1 MAYRETAAV
10 RARKEGVRQA
20 ILLAARALVTEGGFR
35 AAQMAAVAERAG
47 IATGTVYRYFPTQA
61 DLFAELFRVNSQRE
75 VDAFAAAAA
84 RNGASAVARMRNAIE
99 TFTQRALRGRRL
111 AYALI
116 AEPADPLVEAERLVY
131 RRAYARVVENLLRD
145 GIAAGEF
152 VAQDVKASAAALVGA
167 LAESLLGP
175 LAPSATRLRSVNP
188 EQRSPTRSILEFS
201 LRAVGAKEF

>member
-20 ILLAARALVTEGGFR
+20 ILGAARALLTEGGFR

-47 IATGTVYRYFPTQA
+47 VATGTVYRYFPTQA
-61 DLFAELFRVNSQRE
+61 ELFAELFRVNSQRE
-75 VDAFAAAAA
+75 VDAFAAAA
-84 RNGASAVARMRNAIE
+84 RKGDGAVARMRNAIE

-175 LAPSATRLRSVNP
+175 LAPASRLRSVNGG
-188 EQRSPTRSILEFS
+188 QGSPTRSILEFS

>member
-1 MAYRETAAV
+1 MAYRETETV
-10 RARKEGVRQA
+10 RARKHGVRQG
-20 ILLAARALVTEGGFR
+20 ILSAARALVTTGGFR

-61 DLFAELFRVNSQRE
+61 DLFAELFRINSQRE
-75 VDAFAAAAA
+75 VDAFAAAASV
-84 RNGASAVARMRNAIE
+84 GASYAVRLQSAIE
-99 TFTQRALRGRRL
+99 TFMERALRGRRL

-131 RRAYARVVENLLRD
+131 RRAYARVVEDLLRE
-145 GIAAGEF
+145 GVAAGEF

-167 LAESLLGP
+167 LGESLLGP
-175 LAPSATRLRSVNP
+175 LAPSARRLRSVSSKSF
-188 EQRSPTRSILEFS
+188 SPTRSILEFS

>member
-1 MAYRETAAV
+1 MAYRETETV
-10 RARKEGVRQA
+10 RVRKHGVRQS
-20 ILLAARALVTEGGFR
+20 ILSAARALVTTGGFR

-61 DLFAELFRVNSQRE
+61 DLFAELFRINSQRE
-75 VDAFAAAAA
+75 VDAFAAAA
-84 RNGASAVARMRNAIE
+84 RVGASCAVRLQNAIE
-99 TFTQRALRGRRL
+99 TFMDRALRGRRL

-131 RRAYARVVENLLRD
+131 RRAYARVVEDLLRE
-145 GIAAGEF
+145 GVAAGEF

-167 LAESLLGP
+167 LGESLLGP
-175 LAPSATRLRSVNP
+175 LAPSARRLRSVDSKDF
-188 EQRSPTRSILEFS
+188 SPTRSILEFS